1 MKAHTIYI
9 SLVFAAL
16 LMVGRAQA
24 TGTVGDHVND
34 LQGNLENYTEEVNW
48 IIDKVDGIVN
58 TYEAKG
64 REAAGADGVVDIW
77 EAVDFHSAIE
87 TNNVPIYASIWQG
100 LFGVKTAIDN
110 EEPIANV
117 REQQTMLEQ
126 SLWQALGAV
135 KMAAL
140 YQQKGL
146 LAAVENTGS
155 STPVET
161 MDEIKQLL
169 DRVVAKFAERLPD
182 EATEIVHDTYLS
194 RFEGVEGMLIEQDAA
209 LVEDL
214 EKDFNVTLPLAIKDN
229 LSVDEVRRVVQAMQA
244 KLDHAKSLL
253 VEAEKNRQDV
263 F

>member
-1 MKAHTIYI
+1 M
-9 SLVFAAL
+9 
-16 LMVGRAQA
+16 
-24 TGTVGDHVND
+24 
-34 LQGNLENYTEEVNW
+34 
-48 IIDKVDGIVN
+48 
-58 TYEAKG
+58 
-64 REAAGADGVVDIW
+64 
-77 EAVDFHSAIE
+77 
-87 TNNVPIYASIWQG
+87 
-100 LFGVKTAIDN
+100 
-110 EEPIANV
+110 
-117 REQQTMLEQ
+117 
-126 SLWQALGAV
+126 
-135 KMAAL
+135 
-140 YQQKGL
+140 
-146 LAAVENTGS
+146 ENTRS

-182 EATEIVHDTYLS
+182 EATEIVHDTYLT

-263 F
+263 FSEAKIFTTGRGAGRYTRQSASCNPILPGGHDCAIGGAITTARR

>member
-1 MKAHTIYI
+1 MNVHTIYI
-9 SLVFAAL
+9 SLILSAL
-16 LMVGRAQA
+16 LLTGQAQA

-34 LQGNLENYTEEVNW
+34 LQGNLDNYTEEVHW

-58 TYEAKG
+58 TYQARG

-110 EEPIANV
+110 QEHIENV
-117 REQQTMLEQ
+117 REQQAMLEQ

-135 KMAAL
+135 KMAAN

-146 LAAVENTGS
+146 LATVESTGA

-169 DRVVAKFAERLPD
+169 DRVVAKFAEWLPD
-182 EATEIVHDTYLS
+182 EATNIVHDTYLT

-229 LSVDEVRRVVQAMQA
+229 LSVDEVRGVVLAMQA